1 MKIAIFIILY
11 IVGII
16 SVGVYFYK
24 RQKTETLAKRVD
36 GTNLLIIVLLSI
48 FFPITYILG
57 VLMIVIEKIGDK
69 LCKDQ

>member
-11 IVGII
+11 IVGVI
-16 SVGVYFYK
+16 SVGVYMYK
-24 RQKTETLAKRVD
+24 KLKTGTLAKRVD
-36 GTNLLIIVLLSI
+36 GTDLLIIVLLSI

-69 LCKDQ
+69 LCKDH